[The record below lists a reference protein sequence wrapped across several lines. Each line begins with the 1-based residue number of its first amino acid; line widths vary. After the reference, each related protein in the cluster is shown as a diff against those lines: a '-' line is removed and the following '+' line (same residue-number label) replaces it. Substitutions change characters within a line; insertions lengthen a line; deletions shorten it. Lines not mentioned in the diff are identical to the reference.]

1 MSKTKNIIDYLKAN
15 HHRPVKVDELADVA
29 CLSKVQLFRTFK
41 SETGITPVQYH
52 EYLRIMKSTELLQS
66 DAQVRQVAYQL
77 GYENYETFSR
87 AFKKL
92 MEISPSDMQTIYY
105 RFADQANLDYAL
117 VVKEQASLQQID
129 DKINESFGDK
139 RYELDLEIYRLSFET
154 KKKWML
160 HRDQKTE
167 DAIRGIDPKQ

>member
-1 MSKTKNIIDYLKAN
+1 MT
-15 HHRPVKVDELADVA
+15 VDELADIA

-52 EYLRIMKSTELLQS
+52 EYLRIMRGTELLQS
-66 DAQVRQVAYQL
+66 DTQIRQVAYQL

-92 MEISPSDMQTIYY
+92 MEISPSDLQSIYF
-105 RFADQANLDYAL
+105 RFADQADMDYAL
-117 VVKEQASLQQID
+117 IVKEQASLQQID
-129 DKINESFGDK
+129 DKINESFGDE
-139 RYELDLEIYRLSFET
+139 RFALDLEIYRLSFET
-154 KKKWML
+154 KKKWVL

-167 DAIRGIDPKQ
+167 DAIHRIDQKH